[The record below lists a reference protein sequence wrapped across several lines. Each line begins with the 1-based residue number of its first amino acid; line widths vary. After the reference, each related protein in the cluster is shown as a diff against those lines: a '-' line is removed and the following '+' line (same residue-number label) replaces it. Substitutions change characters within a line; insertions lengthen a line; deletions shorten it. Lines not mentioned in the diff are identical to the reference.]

1 MQNDDCFDH
10 PPPFRSCWM
19 LCLSVIALGLG
30 PVADPGKGRL
40 HPLLTHTPILYFV
53 PLNIFTCCTY
63 ILDSPP
69 LTPPHENPAS
79 VPGAPVNLYSLCQ
92 HSSPNSI
99 VFAPLFYHHLFLFHY
114 ICIMPTQES
123 HMCLWITLRCL
134 IVCIVFFQSIHHDPW
149 PQYILWCWALTLCS
163 WLVNR
168 KSGQV

>member
-40 HPLLTHTPILYFV
+40 HPLLTHTPILHFV

-69 LTPPHENPAS
+69 SPPHMKILHQSLGPQLICIVCVNIL
-79 VPGAPVNLYSLCQ
+79 VPTALYLHHCFITICFCSTIFVLCQ
-92 HSSPNSI
+92 HRNHTCVYES
-99 VFAPLFYHHLFLFHY
+99 LFG
-114 ICIMPTQES
+114 
-123 HMCLWITLRCL
+123 
-134 IVCIVFFQSIHHDPW
+134 
-149 PQYILWCWALTLCS
+149 A
-163 WLVNR
+163 
-168 KSGQV
+168 